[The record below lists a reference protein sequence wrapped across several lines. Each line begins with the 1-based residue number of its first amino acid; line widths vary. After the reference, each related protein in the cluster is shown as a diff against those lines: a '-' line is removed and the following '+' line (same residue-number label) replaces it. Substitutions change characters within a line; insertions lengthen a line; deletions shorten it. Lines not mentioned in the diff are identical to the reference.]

1 MTMTSGQPLLRGP
14 QRSARVSPLRG
25 RPLRRTIAGL
35 LGTALLLGTTGLVA
49 AGELA
54 PWQTD
59 PRFGAKRDAFGPGVH
74 MDATGGVYRDSLPDA
89 WLFPP
94 VIHDGYGAGVDRD
107 GLGRP
112 VVPERFDG
120 VGDE

>member
-1 MTMTSGQPLLRGP
+1 MRGP

-25 RPLRRTIAGL
+25 RPLRRTSAGL
-35 LGTALLLGTTGLVA
+35 LGAALLFGTTGLAA
-49 AGELA
+49 AGKLA
-54 PWQTD
+54 PWMTD
-59 PRFGAKRDAFGPGVH
+59 PAFGARRDAFGPGVH

-94 VIHDGYGAGVDRD
+94 VVHEWYGAGVDRD

-112 VVPERFDG
+112 VVPQRGDG
-120 VGDE
+120 ADE

>member
-1 MTMTSGQPLLRGP
+1 MTLRTLLVG
-14 QRSARVSPLRG
+14 
-25 RPLRRTIAGL
+25 
-35 LGTALLLGTTGLVA
+35 ALLLGATSLAA

-54 PWQTD
+54 PWMTD
-59 PRFGAKRDAFGPGVH
+59 PAFGARRDAFGPGVH

-94 VIHDGYGAGVDRD
+94 VVHDGYGAGVDRD
-107 GLGRP
+107 GTGRP
-112 VVPERFDG
+112 VVPERPDG